1 EEGDVKYE
9 INETEENIEI
19 IADPES
25 GSGWVYIRAVDAELL
40 SIYKEAKVYIGCP
53 YCENDG
59 DYCNELE
66 GGGFV
71 GLSSIDVRFSLGRAA
86 GGISAGELF
95 LSADQ
100 ISPAAAA
107 ATALRFY
114 TLARDVEEIYDED
127 HAPRQILAPKTLVDI
142 TTNDE
147 FSYEIKFYRPSD
159 IEEKTEGLYTLTS
172 SAAPFTAWRIENPD
186 ASPGGNRLRVTE
198 IKEGVE
204 KSHEYALDP
213 DANAWS
219 LDKGDGL
226 RMNTRSETV

>member
-1 EEGDVKYE
+1 
-9 INETEENIEI
+9 
-19 IADPES
+19 
-25 GSGWVYIRAVDAELL
+25 
-40 SIYKEAKVYIGCP
+40 IYKEAKVYIGCP

-71 GLSSIDVRFSLGRAA
+71 GLSSIDVRFSLGRA
-86 GGISAGELF
+86 GRGIPAGELF

-100 ISPAAAA
+100 ITPAAPK
-107 ATALRFY
+107 ALRFS

-142 TTNDE
+142 TTNDD

-159 IEEKTEGLYTLTS
+159 IEEKTEGLYTLAST
-172 SAAPFTAWRIENPD
+172 AAPFTTWRIENPD
-186 ASPGGNRLRVTE
+186 AAPGGNRLRVTE
-198 IKEGVE
+198 IKGGAE

-213 DANAWS
+213 DANSWT

-226 RMNTRSETV
+226 RMNTRSETVSGE